1 MLNPISFLS
10 QCYPPKPTFTEKDLP
25 DLSGRVYLITG
36 ASSGLGFHLASILYS
51 RNSTIWLAARSAQKA
66 EAAITNIRTAHPTST
81 GKLHYLPLDLAS
93 LPSASRAA
101 KEFLAKEK
109 RLDVLFNNAGVMLP
123 APGSKTEQGYE
134 MQMGTNCVGPF
145 LFTKLL
151 SPILV
156 STAKVAPKGSVR
168 VVWVS
173 SSAAEGL
180 SPTGGV
186 PLPFSQFSGKEY
198 EKKGGM
204 YRYGVSKAG
213 NYLHATEFARR
224 FHDSGIVSIGLNPG
238 NLNSELYRTQGPVM
252 GKILRTFVLHEP
264 VLGAY
269 TELFAGLSPQVT
281 IERSGEWVVPWGRFM
296 KIRKDLR
303 DASRLEVD
311 GGTGVGEEFWEWCEE
326 QVKSYL

>member
-10 QCYPPKPTFTEKDLP
+10 QCYPPKPAFTEKDLP
-25 DLSGRVYLITG
+25 DLSGKVYLITG

-51 RNSTIWLAARSAQKA
+51 YNGTIWLAARSSSKAQT
-66 EAAITNIRTAHPTST
+66 AITNIRTAHPNSK
-81 GKLHYLPLDLAS
+81 GALNFLNLDLAS
-93 LPSASRAA
+93 LPSTSRAA
-101 KEFLAKEK
+101 KEFLTREK

-145 LFTKLL
+145 LFTKIL

-156 STAKVAPKGSVR
+156 STAKIAPKGSVR

-180 SPTGGV
+180 SPAGGV
-186 PLPFSQFSGKEY
+186 PLPFSQFSGEEY
-198 EKKGGM
+198 ERKGGM

-213 NYLHATEFARR
+213 NYLHAAEYARR
-224 FHDSGIVSIGLNPG
+224 FRDSGIVSIGLNPG
-238 NLNSELYRTQGPVM
+238 NLNSELYRTQGAIT
-252 GKILRTFVLHEP
+252 GKFLRAFVLHEP

-303 DASRLEVD
+303 DASRLKVD
-311 GGTGVGEEFWEWCEE
+311 GGIGVGEMFWEWCEE
-326 QVKSYL
+326 QVKSHL